1 MPARA
6 GNGAARSAYLHHLFT
21 LLATSVYG
29 MMRFDPLSRPIL
41 GLSLMLL
48 AGCHPLSRTASIS
61 LPPAPARVDV
71 SAQLA
76 QQGVDGTIY
85 QNASAEVH
93 RLYQQGYELARIR
106 LDANL
111 ARPLPLPP
119 AVIVDI
125 DETVLDNSPYQ
136 AANSAKSLTYDPG
149 TWKEWTALAKA
160 KALPG
165 AVEFLNYA
173 VSKGCTVFYI
183 SNREVD
189 EEDATV
195 RNLVSEG
202 FPMADAA
209 HVMPMEG
216 TSDKTARRA
225 VVASTHS
232 IVLLVGDQLTDF
244 DESFKNRGAGGG
256 KPHVEAMRDTLE
268 RYFIM
273 LPNSMYG
280 VWLNAVSGKVDSAKT
295 GNKERYLRA
304 NGY

>member
-1 MPARA
+1 MIMIK
-6 GNGAARSAYLHHLFT
+6 NLF
-21 LLATSVYG
+21 
-29 MMRFDPLSRPIL
+29 SRPVL
-41 GLSLMLL
+41 GLSLVLL
-48 AGCHPLSRTASIS
+48 ASCHPVSQTTSTS
-61 LPPAPARVDV
+61 LPPASPVVSV

-76 QQGVDGTIY
+76 EQGVDGTIY

-111 ARPLPLPP
+111 ARPHALPP

-136 AANSAKSLTYDPG
+136 AANSAKGLTYSPK

-165 AVEFLNYA
+165 AVDFLNYA
-173 VSKGCTVFYI
+173 VSKGCAVYYL
-183 SNREVD
+183 SNREED

-202 FPMADAA
+202 FPMADAP
-209 HVMPMEG
+209 HVMPMAG
-216 TSDKTARRA
+216 TSDKTVRRTE
-225 VVASTHS
+225 VAKTHS

-244 DESFKNRGAGGG
+244 DESFKDRGVGEG
-256 KPHVEAMRDTLE
+256 KPHVDAMRDTLE

-280 VWLNAVSGKVDSAKT
+280 TWLNAVSGRPESAKA
-295 GNKERYLRA
+295 GNKERFLKV

>member
-1 MPARA
+1 
-6 GNGAARSAYLHHLFT
+6 
-21 LLATSVYG
+21 
-29 MMRFDPLSRPIL
+29 MMIKTPLSRPLL
-41 GLSLMLL
+41 GLGLVLL
-48 AGCHPLSRTASIS
+48 ASCHPVSQTTSTSLS
-61 LPPAPARVDV
+61 PAPPVVNV

-93 RLYQQGYELARIR
+93 RLFQQGYELARIR

-111 ARPLPLPP
+111 AKPHPLPP

-136 AANSAKSLTYDPG
+136 AANSAKGLTYSPK

-165 AVEFLNYA
+165 AVDFLNYA
-173 VSKGCTVFYI
+173 VSKGCSVFYL
-183 SNREVD
+183 SNREED

-202 FPMADAA
+202 FPMADAP
-209 HVMPMEG
+209 HVMPMAG
-216 TSDKTARRA
+216 TSDKTARR
-225 VVASTHS
+225 VEVAKTHS
-232 IVLLVGDQLTDF
+232 IVLLVGDQLTDL
-244 DESFKNRGAGGG
+244 DESFKDRGVGEG
-256 KPHVEAMRDTLE
+256 KPHVDAMRDTLE

-280 VWLNAVSGKVDSAKT
+280 VWLNAVSGKPDSAKA
-295 GNKERYLRA
+295 GNKERYLKA
-304 NGY
+304 KGY

>member
-1 MPARA
+1 
-6 GNGAARSAYLHHLFT
+6 
-21 LLATSVYG
+21 
-29 MMRFDPLSRPIL
+29 MMKFDLLSRPLL
-41 GLSLMLL
+41 GLGLVLL
-48 AGCHPLSRTASIS
+48 ASCHPVSQTTSTS
-61 LPPAPARVDV
+61 LPPAPLAVNV

-76 QQGVDGTIY
+76 QQGVDGTVY

-111 ARPLPLPP
+111 ARPHPLPP

-136 AANSAKSLTYDPG
+136 AANSAKGLTYSPK

-160 KALPG
+160 KAFPG

-173 VSKGCTVFYI
+173 VSKGCAVFYI
-183 SNREVD
+183 SNREKD

-209 HVMPMEG
+209 HVVPMVG

-225 VVASTHS
+225 EVAKTHS
-232 IVLLVGDQLTDF
+232 ILLLVGDQLTDL
-244 DESFKNRGAGGG
+244 DESFKDRSVGEG
-256 KPHVEAMRDTLE
+256 KPHVDAMRDSLE

-280 VWLNAVSGKVDSAKT
+280 VWLNAVSGKPDSAKA
-295 GNKERYLRA
+295 GNKERYLKA
-304 NGY
+304 KGY